1 MKRLSLWLL
10 PITAALGV
18 LASAG
23 GCSLGKQAEALY
35 MRQQDVQG
43 ELATTLASLEA
54 VRPALAERLYWLED
68 ELHSACQPL
77 REAGKRK
84 FAGQEV
90 GSGLEWAVMTSLS
103 RCASTTG
110 VIETMVQK
118 AQAGDVNLASLLDTL
133 PAAFDGR

>member
-1 MKRLSLWLL
+1 MKRRSLWLL
-10 PITAALGV
+10 PAAAALGV

-23 GCSLGKQAEALY
+23 GCSLGRQAEALY

-43 ELATTLASLEA
+43 ELATTLASLEMA
-54 VRPALAERLYWLED
+54 RPALAERLYWLED
-68 ELHSACQPL
+68 ELHNACQPL

-90 GSGLEWAVMTSLS
+90 GPGLDCAVMTSLS

-110 VIETMVQK
+110 VIESLVQQ
-118 AQAGDVNLASLLDTL
+118 AQAGDVNLGPVLDSM
-133 PAAFDGR
+133 PAAFEGR